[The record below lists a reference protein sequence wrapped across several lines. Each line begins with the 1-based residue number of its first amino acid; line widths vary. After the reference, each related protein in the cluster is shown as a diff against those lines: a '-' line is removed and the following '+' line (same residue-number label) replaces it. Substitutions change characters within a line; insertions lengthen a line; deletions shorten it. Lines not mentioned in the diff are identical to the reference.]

1 MLNLF
6 ILQKQTLEGNR
17 LERFEDLLQAFQ
29 YALSQ
34 ACTWKLFLKVDHKP
48 AKLLAYKEN

>member
-1 MLNLF
+1 MF
-6 ILQKQTLEGNR
+6 VIEKHTSQGNR
-17 LERFEDLLQAFQ
+17 LEKFEDLLQAFE

-34 ACTWKLFLKVDHKP
+34 ACTWKLFFKTDHKP